1 MAFRLVSKPVLQRA
15 PPSNKGAPDEDA
27 KDEAVNSSTTTAK
40 KLRPNLSGTQTDAG
54 PIKPTPQLKRPAE
67 NQMTSG
73 ADKKSANKSVMASKQ
88 ATVENASD
96 DDDPNISL
104 RPESFAAKKRT
115 AVVDPAVLRERDDG
129 RTKRAKSDSADNS
142 PTVLDS
148 VTTAKSCVH
157 EAKLATP
164 DGKASAIAQG
174 TCSSCLDMH
183 PNYDMLQ
190 LPCKDVGDRENHAY
204 CRNCLQRLF
213 ESSVTDPSHFPPRC
227 CSKIIPLFNCTP
239 FLPPSLIARFVARR
253 EELATVN
260 RTYCSNNDCSKW
272 IRPANIE
279 ANVASCTEC
288 AQKTCATCEAK
299 QHVGLCPEDKDVKSL
314 MTVAKQKR
322 WQTCPNCKEMVE
334 LERGCYHIT

>member
-1 MAFRLVSKPVLQRA
+1 MACRLAGKPVPQRA
-15 PPSNKGAPDEDA
+15 PPSNKRGPDEDV
-27 KDEAVNSSTTTAK
+27 KGEVISGTMTPAK
-40 KLRPNLSGTQTDAG
+40 KLRFHLSGTQTNAG
-54 PIKPTPQLKRPAE
+54 SIKPTPQLKRPAE
-67 NQMTSG
+67 DQMTSET
-73 ADKKSANKSVMASKQ
+73 DKKAATNSAIAGKQ
-88 ATVENASD
+88 ATVEDAPDQNGLATTSG
-96 DDDPNISL
+96 PQL
-104 RPESFAAKKRT
+104 FAAKKHG

-129 RTKRAKSDSADNS
+129 RTKRAKSGSVDNS
-142 PTVLDS
+142 STVLDS
-148 VTTAKSCVH
+148 VETAKSCVH
-157 EAKLATP
+157 DADSATP
-164 DGKASAIAQG
+164 NDKTRAINQG

-183 PNYDMLQ
+183 PNHDLLQ
-190 LPCKDVGDRENHAY
+190 LLCKDDGECENHAY
-204 CRNCLQRLF
+204 CRDCLRRLF

-227 CSKIIPLFNCTP
+227 CSKIISLFDCTP
-239 FLPPSLIARFVARR
+239 FLSQSLIARFVARR

-260 RTYCSNNDCSKW
+260 RTYCSNNDCSMW

-288 AQKTCATCEAK
+288 AQKTCATCKAM